1 MDDNGIIEAA
11 NVSYQLVP
19 GDASR
24 TVCTQLTENRV
35 EHLVNVSFF
44 REGVPVDS
52 LEKLERFIKSIP

>member
-24 TVCTQLTENRV
+24 TVRTQLTENRV